1 MSKMVQILLPKQL
14 TVNLGRNDQG
24 QAKTVVL
31 QAGLQEVE
39 QEVAEHWF
47 VKAHA
52 QEITSSDTQSHEL
65 QQALDKANGD
75 LQVLQAQADAATTQ
89 ITQLQSDLKDRD
101 LEVKNLK
108 IQLDKAEQAQSD
120 AVKTADTESTTTAE
134 TTKNTKAK

>member
-65 QQALDKANGD
+65 QQALDKANAD
-75 LQVLQAQADAATTQ
+75 LKIMQAQSDAATTQ

-101 LEVKNLK
+101 LEIKNLK

-120 AVKTADTESTTTAE
+120 AVKSADTESTTTAE
-134 TTKNTKAK
+134 TIKTTKAK

>member
-24 QAKTVVL
+24 QAKTIVL

-75 LQVLQAQADAATTQ
+75 LQVLQAQADAATAQ

-120 AVKTADTESTTTAE
+120 AVKTADTETTTTAE
-134 TTKNTKAK
+134 TTKTTKAK

>member
-89 ITQLQSDLKDRD
+89 ITQLQNDLKERD

-108 IQLDKAEQAQSD
+108 IQLEKAEQAQAD

-134 TTKNTKAK
+134 TTKTTKAK

>member
-65 QQALDKANGD
+65 QQALDKANAD
-75 LQVLQAQADAATTQ
+75 LQILQAQADAATTQ
-89 ITQLQSDLKDRD
+89 ITQLQNDLKERD

-108 IQLDKAEQAQSD
+108 IQMDKAGQAQAD

-134 TTKNTKAK
+134 TTKTTKAK